1 MDALDL
7 VQFYWHDYGVEKYV
21 GAAQRL
27 QVLRGLTT
35 PPLWSALLVGAIVV
49 VLCPDPTSGI

>member
-27 QVLRGLTT
+27 QVLPVQDGAVFLTSR
-35 PPLWSALLVGAIVV
+35 LFCSQHL
-49 VLCPDPTSGI
+49 S